1 MYSLVEKILAG
12 PDINPKEK
20 ELLTKE
26 TLEEVVLGIGRLD
39 QEKVKR
45 DDEGDLD
52 RGDDNSLGGM
62 NGGEEEA
69 ELGRMIMMTV
79 SNEHTLRR

>member
-52 RGDDNSLGGM
+52 RGDDNGFM
-62 NGGEEEA
+62 NSGEEEV

-79 SNEHTLRR
+79 RK